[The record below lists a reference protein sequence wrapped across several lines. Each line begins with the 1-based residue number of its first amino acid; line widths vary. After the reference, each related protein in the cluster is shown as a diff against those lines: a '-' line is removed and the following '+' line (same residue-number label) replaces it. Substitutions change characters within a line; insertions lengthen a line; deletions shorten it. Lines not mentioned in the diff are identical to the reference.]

1 MRSSG
6 GMNLAWL
13 TVLWNGTFFLFFWGL
28 FWALVYASNKN
39 CNEEKHGWAKIYM
52 ALAIVDIFGL
62 ILVILDRG
70 SAALVGISLGQTVA
84 LALFVLTGVFVIC
97 AIENDAEL
105 SLAQKLQD
113 PAVS

>member
-1 MRSSG
+1 
-6 GMNLAWL
+6 
-13 TVLWNGTFFLFFWGL
+13 
-28 FWALVYASNKN
+28 
-39 CNEEKHGWAKIYM
+39 M

-70 SAALVGISLGQTVA
+70 SAALVGISLGKTVA

-113 PAVS
+113 LAVS